1 LRSLRYS
8 QGIAVLHGVWY
19 SFRIPEYDA
28 VFEEGDSAKNLLI
41 GFDCNAN
48 PLEILYNV
56 IDENTVQV
64 FHAMKCRAALISLLK

>member
-1 LRSLRYS
+1 MNEADIR
-8 QGIAVLHGVWY
+8 QA
-19 SFRIPEYDA
+19 FKIPEYDA
-28 VFEEGDSAKNLLI
+28 VFEEGDPSKNLLI

-64 FHAMKCRAALISLLK
+64 FHAMRCRAVLISLLKE